1 VISCGRSN
9 DYGHP
14 RSSTVATLRAS
25 PGLNLYRRDEDG
37 RVVVESDGERI
48 TVRQGR

>member
-1 VISCGRSN
+1 VIEVGRHN

-14 RSSTVATLRAS
+14 TPATLAALTAR
-25 PGLNLYRRDEDG
+25 PGLAVYRTDHDG

-48 TVRQGR
+48 TVRKER